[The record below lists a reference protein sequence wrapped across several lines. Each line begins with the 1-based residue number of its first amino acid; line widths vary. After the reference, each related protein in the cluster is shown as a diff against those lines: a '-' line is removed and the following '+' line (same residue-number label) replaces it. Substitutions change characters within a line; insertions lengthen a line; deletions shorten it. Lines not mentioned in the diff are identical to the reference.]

1 MKRSMKL
8 LGVLAGL
15 LAVLVVPGVA
25 SGAALIPVGDQE
37 TWGSEPIFATAP
49 EHDGR
54 LFVVER
60 GTNSGGGAIRVVEGG
75 NVKPQPFLT
84 VPNVDLASER
94 GLLSM
99 AFAPDYIDSGLFYVF
114 YTAKGPDTLDPSG
127 QAGDIRIVEYR
138 RSSGDPDLAD
148 PASARLVLKTPHSAG
163 NHNGGWIGFGP
174 DDMLYISI
182 GDNADPGNAQPLN
195 NLFGKILRIDPADPD
210 GADPKTATIPA
221 DNPFVNTPG
230 ARPEI
235 YTYGLRNPYRASF
248 APNGHLTI
256 GDVGQGESE
265 EINAGDLRG
274 KNMGW
279 PVCEGF
285 CDTPNPAYT
294 DPVFEYP
301 NAGSSDCAVLGGH
314 VIRDPDLTGL
324 TGRYIYGDLC
334 ASDLRTL
341 NLSAPG
347 GDPFPAGISL
357 WDSLRSFG
365 EDSRGCSYAITAV
378 SVLRIAAGP
387 EAGAECP
394 HAVRPPDPPPP
405 GPTPDTTFNFSIPK
419 KRNLAKRV
427 VVSGGCSIGCTVKAT
442 GVVRVTRN
450 RLMKKPRKFALKGE
464 TARSVGGA
472 QARVALTLKPRQLKL
487 ARKAIRRGSRIVLR
501 VKVTAVA
508 DDGAQKSS
516 SAPVRLVRAK
526 RR

>member
-1 MKRSMKL
+1 MKRL
-8 LGVLAGL
+8 AVLAGL
-15 LAVLVVPGVA
+15 LSILVVPGVA
-25 SGAALIPVGDQE
+25 SGAALIPIGDQE

-60 GTNSGGGAIRVVEGG
+60 GTNAGGGAIRVVEGG
-75 NVKPQPFLT
+75 NVKSQPFLT

-99 AFAPDYIDSGLFYVF
+99 AFAPDYFESGLFYVF
-114 YTAKGPDTLDPSG
+114 YTAKGPDALDTDG
-127 QAGDIRIVEYR
+127 QTGDIRIVEYR
-138 RSSGDPDLAD
+138 RAAGNPDLAD

-174 DDMLYISI
+174 DGKLYIAI
-182 GDNADPGNAQPLN
+182 GDNADSGNAQPLD
-195 NLFGKILRIDPADPD
+195 NLFGKILRIDPTDPD
-210 GADPKTATIPA
+210 GTGPETATIPA

-248 APNGHLTI
+248 APNGDLTI
-256 GDVGQGESE
+256 GDVGQGQNE

-279 PVCEGF
+279 PECEGF

-294 DPVFEYP
+294 EPVFEYP

-341 NLSAPG
+341 NLGAPG
-347 GDPFPAGISL
+347 GDPFPAGL
-357 WDSLRSFG
+357 QVFASLRSFG
-365 EDSRGCSYAITAV
+365 EDSRGCSYVMTAA

-387 EAGAECP
+387 DAGAVCP
-394 HAVRPPDPPPP
+394 HEVRPPDPPPP
-405 GPTPDTTFNFSIPK
+405 GPTPDTTFTFSIPK

-427 VVSGGCSIGCTVKAT
+427 VVAGGCSIGCGVKVT

-450 RLMKKPRKFALKGE
+450 RSMRKPRKFNLRGE
-464 TARSVGGA
+464 SARSVGGA
-472 QARVALTLKPRQLKL
+472 KVRLALTLKGRQLRL

-501 VKVTAVA
+501 VKFTAVA
-508 DDGAQKSS
+508 DDGSRAAGSG
-516 SAPVRLVRAK
+516 PVRLVRAK
-526 RR
+526 RG